1 MEIKKEKEFNKYK
14 ERGNQNWRE
23 MTSRDPRRFNAY
35 QQGRY
40 EWILRPLGDIKGK
53 RVLDA
58 GSGGGSLSYLLAQAG
73 AKVEGVEFDEK
84 GVELARENLR
94 SADRGRNLICNF
106 THGSVYELPFEKNA
120 FDAVVSCEVIEHLQ
134 EPERMLA
141 EVARVLKP
149 GGIFVLTTPY
159 RLTEIPQDE
168 NHVKEFYPGEV
179 QHMLEKHFRDVGTKE
194 THHLLWR
201 SLYVHS
207 FRWAGNR
214 PLGKWVIN
222 ALALWFRWNP
232 FLIDYRK
239 GKFDLFSGIC
249 AWGHRQ

>member
-1 MEIKKEKEFNKYK
+1 MEARSEKQFNKYK

-23 MTSRDPRRFNAY
+23 MMSRDPRRFNAY
-35 QQGRY
+35 QQARY
-40 EWILRPLGDIKGK
+40 EWILKIAGEVKGR

-58 GSGGGSLSYLLAQAG
+58 GSGGGALSYLLAKEG
-73 AKVEGVEFDEK
+73 ALVEGVEYDEIA
-84 GVELARENLR
+84 VEYARKNIA
-94 SADRGRNLICNF
+94 SADKTGRLRCAF
-106 THGSVYELPFEKNA
+106 MKGSVYELPFA
-120 FDAVVSCEVIEHLQ
+120 AGTFDAVVSCEVIEHLK

-141 EVARVLKP
+141 EIARVLKP

-168 NHVKEFYPGEV
+168 NHVKEYFPGEIRT
-179 QHMLEKHFRDVGTKE
+179 MLMKYFKEVEVKE
-194 THHLLWR
+194 THPLFWR

-222 ALALWFRWNP
+222 ALALWFGLNP
-232 FLIDYRK
+232 FMVDYHK
-239 GKFDLFSGIC
+239 GKFDLFAGIC
-249 AWGHRQ
+249 VWGHRQ